1 MLGCS
6 LKWYLIDAATD
17 TSPPFYT
24 SITERK
30 FKYCAEKKIKYSL
43 KYIRGNTV
51 QPVWQQSHP
60 LRTHATDGH
69 DAINAYLSDA
79 VTVTIGMF
87 DFLHTLVKK
96 PIAYLGDKLSARQFL
111 IVSSILVGLT
121 SGLAAVLVKYVVHT
135 IGELVT
141 FYSTTYEEFFLFA
154 LFPMVGILLTVF
166 YLKYFLN
173 ARLHKGN
180 PEIVYAIAKKSSKI
194 PSRETYSHT
203 ITSALTVGFG
213 GSMGLE
219 SPMVS
224 TGAAIGSNYGS
235 VYKLGYKERTILLA
249 CGASAGIA
257 AAFNS
262 PIAGVLFAIEVLLA
276 DVSAA
281 AFIPLIISAAS
292 GALCSKIILKEG
304 ITLSFSLQQPFNYY
318 NVPYYILLG
327 LLAGII
333 SLYYARAYSWA
344 ELRMHHVTNR
354 WTRAITGGLLLFVM
368 VLLFPPLFGE
378 GYQTIKQL
386 AELDA
391 GQLFRT
397 SILAPLMQS
406 NGLHLT
412 LLAMLIFVKPFAAA
426 VTLGSGGNGGNFAP
440 ALFVGAC
447 VGFVFARIVNLIG
460 ITYIPESNFT
470 LVAMA
475 GILSGIFY
483 APLTAIFLIAEI
495 TGGYELMIPLM
506 IVSALSLTVAHLF
519 EPLSMDSRR
528 LSAMLHGNVDTRDKF
543 LLSKLE
549 VGELIE
555 TNFAAVKPDDNL
567 QALIKVIS
575 QSTRNIFPVIDADER
590 LVGIVHLDKI
600 RSVVFSSTQKEGT
613 TVRDLM
619 TPPMGIVQADENLH
633 QVLTKF
639 EETKAWNL
647 PVVKD
652 GVYIGFLSKSTILT
666 RYRNELL
673 ESA

>member
-1 MLGCS
+1 M
-6 LKWYLIDAATD
+6 I
-17 TSPPFYT
+17 
-24 SITERK
+24 
-30 FKYCAEKKIKYSL
+30 
-43 KYIRGNTV
+43 
-51 QPVWQQSHP
+51 
-60 LRTHATDGH
+60 
-69 DAINAYLSDA
+69 
-79 VTVTIGMF
+79 
-87 DFLHTLVKK
+87 DFLQALITK
-96 PIAYLGDKLSARQFL
+96 PIAYLADKLSARQFL

-121 SGLAAVLVKYVVHT
+121 SGLAGVAVKYVVHT

-154 LFPMVGILLTVF
+154 FFPMAGILLTVF
-166 YLKYFLN
+166 YIKYFLK
-173 ARLHKGN
+173 RKLHKGN

-194 PSRETYSHT
+194 PRAEMYSHS

-224 TGAAIGSNYGS
+224 TGAAIGSNYGTF
-235 VYKLGYKERTILLA
+235 YKLGYKERTILLA
-249 CGASAGIA
+249 CGAAAGIA

-327 LLAGII
+327 LLAGLI
-333 SLYYARAYSWA
+333 SLYYARAYTWA
-344 ELRMHHVTNR
+344 EQRMHGVTNR
-354 WTRAITGGLLLFVM
+354 WMRAVTGGLLLFAM
-368 VLLFPPLFGE
+368 VLVFPPLFGE
-378 GYQTIKQL
+378 GYHTIKQL
-386 AELDA
+386 AHVEA
-391 GQLFRT
+391 GELFRS
-397 SILAPLMQS
+397 SILAPFIHS
-406 NGLHLT
+406 NGMHLT
-412 LLAMLIFVKPFAAA
+412 LLAMLIFIKPLAAA
-426 VTLGSGGNGGNFAP
+426 VTIGSGGNGGNFAP
-440 ALFVGAC
+440 ALFVGAY
-447 VGFVFARIVNLIG
+447 VGFVFARIINLTG
-460 ITYIPESNFT
+460 ITHIPESNFT

-506 IVSALSLTVAHLF
+506 IVSALSLTVANLF

-528 LSAMLHGNVDTRDKF
+528 LAAMLRGSIDTRDKF

-555 TNFAAVKPDDNL
+555 TNFAAVKPDDNM
-567 QALIKVIS
+567 QALIKVIAHS
-575 QSTRNIFPVIDADER
+575 NRNIFPVIDADEK

-600 RSVVFSSTQKEGT
+600 RSVIFASSYKDGT

-619 TPPMGIVQADENLH
+619 TPAPVVVETHETLH
-633 QVLTKF
+633 QVLNKF

-647 PVVKD
+647 PVVNN
-652 GVYIGFLSKSTILT
+652 GVYVGFLSKSTILT